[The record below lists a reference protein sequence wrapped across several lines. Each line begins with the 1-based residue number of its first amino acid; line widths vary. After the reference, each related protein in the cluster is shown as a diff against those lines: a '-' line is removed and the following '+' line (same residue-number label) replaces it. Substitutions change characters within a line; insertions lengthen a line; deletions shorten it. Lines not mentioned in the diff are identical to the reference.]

1 MFRGVIHGIVGRRVF
16 RLPVVC
22 WFNYLSYGDCMLSSK
37 AGRTAFRAV
46 TFGDVKF
53 SPTKPEEVKVD
64 KDHIDAK
71 IDAAASKTSIELAGL
86 RSEMGEMRGNL
97 GEMQGEL
104 RAFRGEINAFR
115 GEILAAFANIKVWF
129 LLTSLTIGGAAFT
142 VAKFV

>member
-1 MFRGVIHGIVGRRVF
+1 M
-16 RLPVVC
+16 
-22 WFNYLSYGDCMLSSK
+22 
-37 AGRTAFRAV
+37 
-46 TFGDVKF
+46 
-53 SPTKPEEVKVD
+53 D